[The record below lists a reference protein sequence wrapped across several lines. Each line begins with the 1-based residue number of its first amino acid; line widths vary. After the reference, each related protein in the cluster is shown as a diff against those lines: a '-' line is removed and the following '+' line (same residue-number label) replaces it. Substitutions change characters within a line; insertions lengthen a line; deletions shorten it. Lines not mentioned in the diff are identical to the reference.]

1 MNRPDYPF
9 LPRKLGKNED
19 ATLPLVKLG
28 VDAGKEMIMARL
40 AIREPGP
47 KYFHF
52 PMDEEMEGT
61 SQRGYDDIYFKGLVS
76 EHKKIVKRNGMLREI
91 WEPTKGVRNEPL
103 DLRNYNLACIQS
115 LKPYLD
121 ALAAEG
127 ASARVSEEKKSVKRI
142 KPKKKKHVFSTSS
155 IW

>member
-1 MNRPDYPF
+1 
-9 LPRKLGKNED
+9 
-19 ATLPLVKLG
+19 
-28 VDAGKEMIMARL
+28 MARL

-52 PMDEEMEGT
+52 PMDEGKEGL
-61 SQRGYDDIYFKGLVS
+61 SKRGYDDIYFKGLVS

-115 LKPYLD
+115 LRPYLD

-127 ASARVSEEKKSVKRI
+127 ADPKVPVEKTPVKHA
-142 KPKKKKHVFSTSS
+142 KPKKKKRVFSTTS